1 MVEMKSKLVSGNIF
15 TKPLRV
21 KLLFSVSVN
30 IEINLLKNKAKF
42 FFESA
47 FNFLQLTMIYS
58 QEFGDYKLLSIKYNL
73 RNHI

>member
-47 FNFLQLTMIYS
+47 LNFLQSTMIYS
-58 QEFGDYKLLSIKYNL
+58 REFGDYKLLSIKYNL